1 MWVSR
6 NPSTSEIPVS
16 GNASSCPE
24 SELGRGMSRC
34 AVRCV
39 IVDDSADFVEAAR
52 SLLELQG
59 MTIVG
64 VASTGADAVRRYEEL
79 RPDVTLVDINLAGE
93 SGFAVA
99 EQLHQLPSA
108 PSSPVILISTHDEV
122 DFAEMIAASPADGFV
137 HKSALTAHAI
147 CALLDC

>member
-1 MWVSR
+1 
-6 NPSTSEIPVS
+6 
-16 GNASSCPE
+16 
-24 SELGRGMSRC
+24 MSRR

-39 IVDDSADFVEAAR
+39 IVDNSADFVEAAR

-64 VASTGADAVRRYEEL
+64 VASTGADAVRRYQEL
-79 RPDVTLVDINLAGE
+79 RPGVTLVDIDLGGE

-99 EQLHQLPSA
+99 EQLHQVASA

-122 DFAEMIAASPADGFV
+122 DFADMIAASPVHGFV
-137 HKSALTAHAI
+137 HKLALTAHAI
-147 CALLDC
+147 CALVDSSARGENGAHR

>member
-1 MWVSR
+1 M
-6 NPSTSEIPVS
+6 
-16 GNASSCPE
+16 
-24 SELGRGMSRC
+24 
-34 AVRCV
+34 RCV

-79 RPDVTLVDINLAGE
+79 RPDVTLVDIHLGCE

-99 EQLHQLPSA
+99 EQLHQAPLA
-108 PSSPVILISTHDEV
+108 PSSPVILISTHDEA
-122 DFAEMIAASPADGFV
+122 DFADMIAASPAHGFV

-147 CALLDC
+147 CALVDSSARGEKGDHR